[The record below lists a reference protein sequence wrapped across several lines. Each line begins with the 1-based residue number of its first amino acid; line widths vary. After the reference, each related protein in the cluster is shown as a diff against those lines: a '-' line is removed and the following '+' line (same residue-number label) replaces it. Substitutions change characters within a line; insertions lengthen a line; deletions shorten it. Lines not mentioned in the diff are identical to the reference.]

1 MTRIADT
8 TAGKVEGR
16 EKDGVLRFA
25 GIPFAAPPVGDRR
38 FLPPQPHPGWDDVR
52 DATRFGKVSVQP
64 GDLLGAIGAA
74 PAPEWSEDCLFL
86 NVQTPALDDAGRP
99 VLVWIHGGAFV
110 NGTGATPWY
119 DGTHFVQRGDVVVV
133 SINYRLGALGWLHLG
148 HLDPAYAR
156 SGNSGLLDQIAALE
170 WVRDNIAGFGGDPG
184 NVTIF
189 GESAGGMSVGTLLGA
204 PAAAGLFHKAIPQSG
219 AAHNVSTADE
229 AAQVTEAVLAELGGG
244 GLDTLLGASPERLL
258 EAQKAVSQAM
268 ATGKGPRR
276 STAASGLPF
285 GPVIDGE
292 VLPRHPYEAVVDGLS
307 SSVPLLVGTTKDEW
321 TLFGLMQSSLPDGDA
336 LRRRLG
342 RIVEEPEPLLAAY
355 RSVRAEASHDDL
367 FTAIM
372 TDRVFRVPAIRLAE
386 AQATHQPD
394 HTFMY
399 LFEYESTAFDGRLK
413 SCHALEI
420 PFVFDTLTKGGVEML
435 TGAEPPAELAE
446 AMQRA
451 WISFARTGDPGHD
464 GVPTWPAYDHAG
476 RATMH
481 FGVTCHLEH
490 DPAPTERLAWEGVL

>member
-1 MTRIADT
+1 
-8 TAGKVEGR
+8 
-16 EKDGVLRFA
+16 
-25 GIPFAAPPVGDRR
+25 
-38 FLPPQPHPGWDDVR
+38 
-52 DATRFGKVSVQP
+52 
-64 GDLLGAIGAA
+64 
-74 PAPEWSEDCLFL
+74 
-86 NVQTPALDDAGRP
+86 
-99 VLVWIHGGAFV
+99 
-110 NGTGATPWY
+110 
-119 DGTHFVQRGDVVVV
+119 
-133 SINYRLGALGWLHLG
+133 
-148 HLDPAYAR
+148 
-156 SGNSGLLDQIAALE
+156 
-170 WVRDNIAGFGGDPG
+170 
-184 NVTIF
+184 
-189 GESAGGMSVGTLLGA
+189 
-204 PAAAGLFHKAIPQSG
+204 
-219 AAHNVSTADE
+219 
-229 AAQVTEAVLAELGGG
+229 
-244 GLDTLLGASPERLL
+244 
-258 EAQKAVSQAM
+258 M

-481 FGVTCHLEH
+481 FGLTCHLEH